1 MKYQQDIIEL
11 ELTECE
17 HQIETDL
24 QGLAN
29 NSQTEV
35 KTVNHMEAKI
45 EASKNIAKGLLLSE
59 LLELGF
65 VSAEAYREIEGEA
78 FADLIRLTDL
88 LDFTC
93 VLEVDYSRMVTS
105 DGVVNLIKVG
115 VLAKEMEIEFEKITR
130 PHGLY

>member
-1 MKYQQDIIEL
+1 MKHPQNLIDLEL
-11 ELTECE
+11 ETSEYQVE
-17 HQIETDL
+17 EAL

-29 NSQTEV
+29 ESHAEV
-35 KTVNHMEAKI
+35 ENVNHMEAKI

-78 FADLIRLTDL
+78 YADLIRLTDL

-115 VLAKEMEIEFEKITR
+115 VVAKEMQFEFEKITR